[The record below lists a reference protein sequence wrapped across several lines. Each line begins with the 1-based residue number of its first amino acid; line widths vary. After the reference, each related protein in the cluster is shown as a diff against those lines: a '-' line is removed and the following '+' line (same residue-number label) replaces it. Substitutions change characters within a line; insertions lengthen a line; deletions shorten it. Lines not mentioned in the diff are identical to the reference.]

1 MSTKLVWKIA
11 DAWGLPFDCL
21 VLRDRVL
28 SGERPLSTRRQ
39 LLLRTLGTGA
49 AIVGGSALAA
59 CARQSE
65 ASTLETTTVRIVY
78 PVDCDPGL
86 VLAERYLLEEGF
98 THVQFVNTEF
108 TARGW
113 ITKNLADFACAH
125 SEFAVGAIADGLPLV
140 VLSGLHSGCLE
151 LWVRDGITDVHDLRG
166 KRISV
171 RVKDIR
177 DMFYAWFAILLG
189 TIGIALKDVDFV
201 EAGPEDYPGMVRA
214 FTNGRADAVLAGG
227 PQGPRLKRLPIRP
240 GHVILET
247 MTQMPWSQYFCCNL
261 VANRDWAR
269 QNPIATKRVTRAL
282 LRATDAAASDH
293 TSAARDAVAVIAA
306 RSKEIGGPA
315 ASGNFEDESI
325 VTDTMAM
332 CTYNWR
338 ELDPEDT
345 LRFFALQLANVGLVT
360 STPHQIIAG
369 SNFAYMRQLKGEL
382 KS

>member
-1 MSTKLVWKIA
+1 LI
-11 DAWGLPFDCL
+11 
-21 VLRDRVL
+21 LRDSSL

-49 AIVGGSALAA
+49 ALVGGSALAA

-65 ASTLETTTVRIVY
+65 AATPLGPPETTTVRIVY

-86 VLAERYLLEEGF
+86 VLAEGYLLEEGF
-98 THVQFVNTEF
+98 TDVQFVNTQF
-108 TARGW
+108 TTRAW

-125 SEFAVGAIADGLPLV
+125 SEFAVGAIADGLPLR

-151 LWVRDGITDVHDLRG
+151 LWVRDGITNVRDLRG
-166 KRISV
+166 RRISV
-171 RVKDIR
+171 RVKDIA

-189 TIGIALKDVDFV
+189 DIGIALKDVDFV
-201 EAGPEDYPGMVRA
+201 EAGGPEDYPGMIRA
-214 FTNGRADAVLAGG
+214 FVAGRADAVLAGG
-227 PQGPRLKRLPIRP
+227 PQGPFLKRLPERP

-247 MTQMPWSQYFCCNL
+247 MTQKPWSQYFCCNL
-261 VANRDWAR
+261 VANRDWTQ
-269 QNPIATKRVTRAL
+269 QNPVATKRVTRAL

-293 TSAARDAVAVIAA
+293 ASAARDAVALIAA
-306 RSKEIGGPA
+306 RSKAIGSQA

-332 CTYNWR
+332 CTYNWA

-345 LRFFALQLANVGLVT
+345 LRFFALRLADVRLIT
-360 STPHQIIAG
+360 STPQQIITRG
-369 SNFAYMRQLKGEL
+369 SDFAYMRQWKGES